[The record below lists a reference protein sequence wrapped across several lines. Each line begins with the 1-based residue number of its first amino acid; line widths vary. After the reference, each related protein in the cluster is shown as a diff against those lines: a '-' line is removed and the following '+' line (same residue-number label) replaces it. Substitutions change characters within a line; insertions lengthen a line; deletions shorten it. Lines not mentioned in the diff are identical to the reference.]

1 MADMAF
7 ALGELSVFAPERGVE
22 NPIVRRAVELCD
34 QAGMKITY
42 HEDAVEVWFSPAK
55 KRIYTTW
62 SQFLADAENLF
73 GPRLHD
79 APETP
84 APVRAAF
91 GNRRVSDPQPD
102 RAPELAMAG
111 APAAASGH
119 HAQHMNGHAAAAQSA
134 SAAAEVP
141 RPSAPRPDDAT
152 QAELTRLRTEIRV
165 LERAIKVVGMQSEE
179 WKRETE
185 AARRELETTR
195 AEMANMVDAR
205 MSLSGQPDRYK
216 QVRQIIVKRL
226 HPDIHGTDEE
236 KAYREKMFK
245 SIWQDIEAL
254 DRRT

>member
-1 MADMAF
+1 M
-7 ALGELSVFAPERGVE
+7 FAPERGVE

-34 QAGMKITY
+34 QAGMKIIY

-91 GNRRVSDPQPD
+91 GNRRASDPASEL
-102 RAPELAMAG
+102 APALAMAEATA
-111 APAAASGH
+111 APGRH
-119 HAQHMNGHAAAAQSA
+119 PHINGHAAAEA
-134 SAAAEVP
+134 P

-254 DRRT
+254 DRRS

>member
-1 MADMAF
+1 
-7 ALGELSVFAPERGVE
+7 VE

-34 QAGMKITY
+34 QAGMKIIY

-55 KRIYTTW
+55 KRFYTTW

-84 APVRAAF
+84 APARPSF
-91 GNRRVSDPQPD
+91 GNRGARVD
-102 RAPELAMAG
+102 EV
-111 APAAASGH
+111 AAASEVN
-119 HAQHMNGHAAAAQSA
+119 QHMHMNGQFNGHAAV
-134 SAAAEVP
+134 AEAP
-141 RPSAPRPDDAT
+141 RPATKPDDAT

-195 AEMANMVDAR
+195 AEMANMVEAR
-205 MSLSGQPDRYK
+205 MTLSGQPDRYK

-226 HPDIHGTDEE
+226 HPDIAGTDEE
-236 KAYREKMFK
+236 KAYREKLFK
-245 SIWQDIEAL
+245 SIWRDIEAL
-254 DRRT
+254 DGKG

>member
-1 MADMAF
+1 
-7 ALGELSVFAPERGVE
+7 VE

-34 QAGMKITY
+34 QAGMKIIY

-91 GNRRVSDPQPD
+91 GNRRATDAP
-102 RAPELAMAG
+102 PELAMADAG
-111 APAAASGH
+111 AAAPGH
-119 HAQHMNGHAAAAQSA
+119 HMHMNGHAAASPAA
-134 SAAAEVP
+134 PAAAEAA
-141 RPSAPRPDDAT
+141 RPTAPRPDDAT

-226 HPDIHGTDEE
+226 HPDIAGTDEE

-254 DRRT
+254 DRRS

>member
-1 MADMAF
+1 
-7 ALGELSVFAPERGVE
+7 VE

-34 QAGMKITY
+34 QAGMKIIY

-84 APVRAAF
+84 APVRASF
-91 GNRRVSDPQPD
+91 GNRRVSDPPPERAPE
-102 RAPELAMAG
+102 RAPELAMAE
-111 APAAASGH
+111 APAAASAH
-119 HAQHMNGHAAAAQSA
+119 HAHINGHAGPAFGTAPSQ
-134 SAAAEVP
+134 AAEAP
-141 RPSAPRPDDAT
+141 KPSGPRPDDAT

-254 DRRT
+254 DRRSS